1 MCQYEALFQPRVAA
15 FGFSVIIVGTGLL
28 GGRPL
33 SRSKNVTQKKQKVR
47 CELSALTPKARDDV
61 TDLVSGMKKG
71 TLDADEEK
79 DCAALALPEGPRLL
93 SKGFGHHAKA

>member
-61 TDLVSGMKKG
+61 TDLVSGTKKG
-71 TLDADEEK
+71 TLDAGTKKRIAQPWLYLK
-79 DCAALALPEGPRLL
+79 DHACFPKALVTMQ
-93 SKGFGHHAKA
+93 